1 MKSEIL
7 RLLKSEEGYLSGQ
20 ELCNRLQV
28 SRTAIWKVMNQLK
41 EEGYRIDSVS
51 NRGYHLESC
60 PDIITKE
67 ELESEMTG
75 KKFGHQ
81 VFYEEELDSTNVQ
94 AKRLAEQ
101 GLADHGCLVTTEK
114 QTSGKGRRG
123 RSWSS
128 PKGSGIWMSLV
139 LKPDISP
146 YNASMLTL
154 VTALAVNRAVREE
167 TDLESYIKWPNDIV
181 INGKKLCGILT
192 EMSSEPDYIHY
203 VVIGIGINVNTK
215 YFSEEISKK
224 ATSLF
229 MESNK
234 TYRRSLIIKKILE
247 YLEFYYEQF
256 LLNQDMRPLMTEYNQ
271 MLINIENKVVVQEKQ
286 TLFEGIAKGINE
298 KGELLVQTKKGLRT
312 VMSGEVSV
320 RGIYGYV

>member
-7 RLLKSEEGYLSGQ
+7 RLLKREEGYLSGQ

-28 SRTAIWKVMNQLK
+28 SRTAIWKIMNQLK
-41 EEGYRIDSVS
+41 EEGYQIDSVS
-51 NRGYHLESC
+51 NRGYHLEKC
-60 PDIITKE
+60 PDIVTGE
-67 ELESEMTG
+67 ELESELEG
-75 KKFGHQ
+75 RVFGHE
-81 VFYEEELDSTNVQ
+81 VYYKEEMDSTNVQ
-94 AKRLAEQ
+94 AKKLAEQ
-101 GLADHGCLVTTEK
+101 GIANHGYLVTAEK
-114 QTSGKGRRG
+114 QTNGKGRRG

-128 PKGSGIWMSLV
+128 PKGTGIWMSLV

-154 VTALAVNRAVREE
+154 VTALAVNRVIREQ
-167 TDLESYIKWPNDIV
+167 TGLESYIKWPNDIV
-181 INGKKLCGILT
+181 VNGKKVCGILT
-192 EMSSEPDYIHY
+192 EMSSELDYIHY

-215 YFSEEISKK
+215 DFPEEISER

-229 MESNK
+229 IESHK
-234 TYRRSLIIKKILE
+234 TYKRSRIIEKIME

-256 LLNQDMRPLMTEYNQ
+256 TLNQDLRLLLTEYNQ
-271 MLINIENKVVVQEKQ
+271 MLINIENKVAVQEKQ
-286 TLFEGIAKGINE
+286 TSFEGIAKGINE
-298 KGELLVQTKKGLRT
+298 KGELLVQTEKGIRT